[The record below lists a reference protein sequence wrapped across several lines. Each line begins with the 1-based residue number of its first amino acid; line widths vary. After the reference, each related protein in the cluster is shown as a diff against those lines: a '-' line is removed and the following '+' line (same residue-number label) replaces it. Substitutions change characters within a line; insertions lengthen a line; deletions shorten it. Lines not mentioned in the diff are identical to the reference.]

1 VRIVELIYHLID
13 LPLRKKITHA
23 SHTRQTSKN
32 LLVCCRLADGTVGWG
47 EGVPRAY
54 VTGETPQG
62 VLEQLAATD
71 WAEQLDCDCENW
83 ADVIGLCTRLQPAV
97 LRDDPRQCG
106 TNAHRCAV
114 ELSLLDAYG
123 NLFGEPVGAVTRC
136 FEPARPLRTSLA
148 QVRYSGAVT
157 ADSRRQELVSALKM
171 RVYGFIHC
179 KVKVGMPGTDDGER
193 MQHLRRWLGR
203 KMEVRIDA
211 NEAWDGTEVRA
222 KLEPLLPWDIRCVEQ
237 PVPHAQVESLA
248 EVRRQLPVPIMLD
261 ESLTSLVDGATAIQ
275 QKTCDLFN
283 IRLSKCGGF
292 LNSLRLA
299 AMAHETGL
307 GYQMGC
313 HPGESGIL
321 SAAGRH
327 FASTVRDILY
337 REGSYDR
344 HLLQRLI
351 THEDITF
358 GYGGRAPALTG
369 PGLGVTVRRD
379 LLARYTVRRQHC
391 PLE

>member
-1 VRIVELIYHLID
+1 MRVVELIYYLVE

-23 SHTRQTSKN
+23 SHARQSSAN
-32 LLVCCRLADGTVGWG
+32 LLVCCRLADGTEGWG

-54 VTGETPQG
+54 VTGETPAG
-62 VLEQLAATD
+62 ALEQLAATC
-71 WAEQLDCDCENW
+71 WAEQLDRDCENW
-83 ADVIGLCTRLQPAV
+83 ADVIGLCSRLRPTV

-106 TNAHRCAV
+106 ANAHRCAV

-123 NLFGEPVGAVTRC
+123 RLFGEPVGAVTHC
-136 FEPARPLRTSLA
+136 FEPARPLRTALT

-157 ADSRRQELVSALKM
+157 ADTRRRELVSALKM
-171 RVYGFIHC
+171 RIWGFAHC
-179 KVKVGMPGTDDGER
+179 KVKVGMPATDDAER
-193 MQHLRRWLGR
+193 MRRLRRWLGP

-211 NEAWDGTEVRA
+211 NEAWDGTEVVA
-222 KLEPLLPWDIRCVEQ
+222 KLEPLLPYDIRCVEQ
-237 PVPHAQVESLA
+237 PVAHAQVEALA
-248 EVRRQLPVPIMLD
+248 DLRRRIPVPVMLD
-261 ESLTSLVDGATAIQ
+261 ESLTSLVDGAAAIRQ
-275 QKTCDLFN
+275 QTCDLFN
-283 IRLSKCGGF
+283 LRLSKCGGF
-292 LNSLRLA
+292 LESLRLA
-299 AMAHETGL
+299 ALAHGAGL

-327 FASTVRDILY
+327 FASTVRDIRY

-344 HLLQRLI
+344 HLLKQLI

-379 LLARYTVRRQHC
+379 LLARCTVRKQRH